1 MRRAIGDALASG
13 VSENEIVSMVAT
25 VAADAEQPELPGF
38 EEEGL
43 PIYDELPDGLID
55 LSRASKKYGCTTDRM
70 RKWIYRGQLEER
82 GRLRGPG
89 KNGGSIVVCE
99 RELKMRIN
107 APPNKGGRP
116 RKLVLDT

>member
-43 PIYDELPDGLID
+43 PIYDKLPDGLID
-55 LSRASKKYGCTTDRM
+55 LSRAAKKYGCTTDRM